1 MDSVVSLLFYYDF
14 LFADGCVMMNL
25 KMNKAKHNHSSLQI
39 PVRSRGWAIR
49 NKKFSSSTGST
60 IVGNSSFYMSNTEER
75 KPRPL
80 SSHGLTTEA
89 IGTHPFC
96 LFKALVML

>member
-1 MDSVVSLLFYYDF
+1 M
-14 LFADGCVMMNL
+14 CVGKYARL
-25 KMNKAKHNHSSLQI
+25 EIIGSHSPLQI

-60 IVGNSSFYMSNTEER
+60 IVGNSSFYMSSTEER

-80 SSHGLTTEA
+80 SSHGLTTES
-89 IGTHPFC
+89 IGNTPTHYPKQRSNI
-96 LFKALVML
+96 LTPLLSISVVKRRME